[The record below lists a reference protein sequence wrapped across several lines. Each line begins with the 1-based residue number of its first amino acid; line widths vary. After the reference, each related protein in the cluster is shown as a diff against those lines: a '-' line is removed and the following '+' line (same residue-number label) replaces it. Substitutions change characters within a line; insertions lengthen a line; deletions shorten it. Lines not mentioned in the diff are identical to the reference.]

1 MPNAMSPRR
10 GRRGLVE
17 AYKGATGI
25 LSTSLMDPGSS
36 SRWGTVVSPRVL
48 AQNHQHM
55 MCVRVDPAI
64 DGHQNYM
71 QVEEAVLLPLDD
83 EVNTYGNAWAVR
95 KRHVEKSGFEDADP
109 LRNRTFK
116 IVNEGKINGISG
128 NPVGYKV
135 VAPPP
140 QLLLTHP
147 SSVAAKRAKF
157 AQHHLWVSKYRDGD
171 LWAGGKWTTNSYEE
185 TDGVSSY
192 VTRGEGVRE

>member
-1 MPNAMSPRR
+1 
-10 GRRGLVE
+10 
-17 AYKGATGI
+17 
-25 LSTSLMDPGSS
+25 MDPGSS

-140 QLLLTHP
+140 QTASHP
-147 SSVAAKRAKF
+147 SIVR
-157 AQHHLWVSKYRDGD
+157 
-171 LWAGGKWTTNSYEE
+171 GGEEGQVCSAPPLGLQVPRWRSLGWREMDYEF
-185 TDGVSSY
+185 V
-192 VTRGEGVRE
+192 